1 MENLYEAM
9 IIVDPAQSDAEL
21 DGTIEQIKSLI
32 TRADGQV
39 ESAYP
44 LFRRRL
50 AYQIGPHTEGTYVLV
65 YFRGAAAVDE
75 LKRELQMS
83 SAVLRILIVCANE
96 EALWLEGPPK
106 PPAEAEREEAAA
118 AAKAPAAEAE
128 VAPEPTAEAEAAP
141 EPTVEAEAAPEE
153 PAEAE
158 ATEPAAS
165 ETVAEAPADAE
176 PPAESAPAEPAAE
189 TPPAAAAPAEEQ
201 PTEEPPTDAE
211 SA

>member
-1 MENLYEAM
+1 LENLYEAM

-32 TRADGQV
+32 TRVDGQV

-128 VAPEPTAEAEAAP
+128 AAPEPTA
-141 EPTVEAEAAPEE
+141 EAEAAPEE

-176 PPAESAPAEPAAE
+176 PPAESAPAEPAA
-189 TPPAAAAPAEEQ
+189 AAAPAEEQ

-211 SA
+211 SS

>member
-21 DGTIEQIKSLI
+21 GGTIEQIKSVI
-32 TRADGQV
+32 TRVDGQV

-50 AYQIGPHTEGTYVLV
+50 AYPIGPHTEGSYVLV

-128 VAPEPTAEAEAAP
+128 AAP
-141 EPTVEAEAAPEE
+141 DE

-211 SA
+211 SS

>member
-32 TRADGQV
+32 TRVDGQV

-128 VAPEPTAEAEAAP
+128 AAPEPTA
-141 EPTVEAEAAPEE
+141 EAEAAPEE

-211 SA
+211 SS